1 MRYRF
6 LCGSARTLVVTLGV
20 LAAGC
25 ANQGAPAASAPA
37 DQFAPAP
44 APASATLAAA
54 PVETAAA
61 EGLRLTLRP
70 GASEARYRAR
80 EQLAGNTLFTEAV
93 GRTTAVDGQVVV
105 TAALNVVRD
114 ESRVTVDLTTLQSDQ
129 PQRDNYLQR
138 TTLQTAQFPTAQL
151 VPTEARGLPAQLPTA
166 GEVAFQLVGDLTVK
180 DVTRPTV
187 WDVQAR
193 IAGPEVSGTAATQ
206 FTLAD
211 FNLPKP
217 TVARVLSIED
227 TIRLELDFQGT
238 TTPALDVSGAA
249 SLPILQATGPA
260 PG

>member
-1 MRYRF
+1 MRYCF
-6 LCGSARTLVVTLGV
+6 LRGSARTLVVTFGV

-25 ANQGAPAASAPA
+25 ASQGAPAASAPA
-37 DQFAPAP
+37 DQRAAAP
-44 APASATLAAA
+44 APASATIAAA
-54 PVETAAA
+54 PIETAAA

-138 TTLQTAQFPTAQL
+138 TTLETAQFRTVQL

-166 GEVAFQLVGDLTVK
+166 GDVAFQLVGDLTVK

-193 IAGPEVSGTAATQ
+193 IAGPEVSGTATTQ

-217 TVARVLSIED
+217 SVARVLSIED

-238 TTPALDVSGAA
+238 TAPAPDVSGAA
-249 SLPILQATGPA
+249 GLAILQATGPA